1 MRSFMKL
8 FGKNPVIERLR
19 AQPGSIH
26 KIYVQEGFK
35 DAAYIRK
42 KAQPHGI
49 PVFVVTQ
56 SQILKMGRTN
66 NAQGVMVDVDDFS
79 YTPYDELLETA
90 LQKKRCPLFLDG
102 LNDPQ
107 NLGAI
112 IRSLACL
119 GKFSIVLHTHGS
131 VDITESVLRVA
142 AGGDNYVPVAK
153 VSNLAQAVGRAKEKG
168 FWIAGAVVEKGQSI
182 FETTLPH
189 PVALVIG
196 SEQKGI
202 RENIV
207 KLLDLPITIPMAL
220 DTLSFN
226 VAQATTIFCYEITR
240 QKKAYEKAH
249 ESKKAARLSERD

>member
-1 MRSFMKL
+1 M
-8 FGKNPVIERLR
+8 R
-19 AQPGSIH
+19 AQPHSIR
-26 KIYVQEGFK
+26 KIYIEEGFR
-35 DAAYIRK
+35 DTAYIRK

-49 PVFVVTQ
+49 PVFVVTA
-56 SQILKMGRTN
+56 SQLLKMGRTQ
-66 NAQGVMVDVDDFS
+66 NAQGVMVDVDDFA

-119 GKFSIVLHTHGS
+119 GKFSVVLHTHGS

-142 AGGDNYVPVAK
+142 SGGDNYVPVAK
-153 VSNLAQAVGRAKEKG
+153 VSNLAQAIGKAKEKG
-168 FWIAGAVVEKGQSI
+168 FWIVGAVVDKGQSI

-189 PVALVIG
+189 PAALVVG

-202 RENIV
+202 RENII
-207 KLLDLPITIPMAL
+207 KILDVPVTIPMAQG
-220 DTLSFN
+220 TLSFN

-240 QKKAYEKAH
+240 QKKAYE
-249 ESKKAARLSERD
+249 SKKAAQLPERD

>member
-1 MRSFMKL
+1 MKL

-19 AQPGSIH
+19 AQPHSIR
-26 KIYVQEGFK
+26 KIYIEEGFR
-35 DAAYIRK
+35 DTAYIRK

-49 PVFVVTQ
+49 PVFVVTA
-56 SQILKMGRTN
+56 SQLLKMGRTK
-66 NAQGVMVDVDDFS
+66 NAQGVMVDVDEFA

-119 GKFSIVLHTHGS
+119 GKFSVVLHTHGS

-142 AGGDNYVPVAK
+142 SGGDNYVPVAK
-153 VSNLAQAVGRAKEKG
+153 VSNLAQAIAKAKEKG
-168 FWIAGAVVEKGQSI
+168 FWIIGAVVEKGQSI
-182 FETTLPH
+182 FETQLPH
-189 PVALVIG
+189 PVALVVG

-202 RENIV
+202 RENII
-207 KLLDLPITIPMAL
+207 KLLDVPVTIPMAQG
-220 DTLSFN
+220 TLSFN

-240 QKKAYEKAH
+240 QKKAYE
-249 ESKKAARLSERD
+249 SKKEAQLSERD